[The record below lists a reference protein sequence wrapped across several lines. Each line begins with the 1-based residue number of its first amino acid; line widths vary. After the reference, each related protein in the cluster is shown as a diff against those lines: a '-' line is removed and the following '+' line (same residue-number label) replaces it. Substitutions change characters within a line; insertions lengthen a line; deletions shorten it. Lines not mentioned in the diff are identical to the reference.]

1 MMANKTQLL
10 KGILEGCILKIINEK
25 ETYGYE
31 IVEKLKSYGLE
42 DTSEGSIYP
51 LLIRLEK
58 NEFLNSTMKD
68 SPFGPKRK
76 YYSLSTKGKEE
87 LESFKG
93 AWDYLSKVVNN
104 IMED

>member
-1 MMANKTQLL
+1 
-10 KGILEGCILKIINEK
+10 
-25 ETYGYE
+25 
-31 IVEKLKSYGLE
+31 
-42 DTSEGSIYP
+42 
-51 LLIRLEK
+51 
-58 NEFLNSTMKD
+58 MKD